1 MAKNNNI
8 GLWIVTGLVSLI
20 FFAAGIPKVFQIVVY
35 SDMLWRFA
43 LWDYPKWLLVLVGVV
58 ETVGAIA
65 VLVPRTAFSAALVLS
80 ALMIGAFVTHFTHH
94 EGRLMLVP
102 IATLVLLYVIILKRK
117 PRNLHLPKL
126 RGSTPEKTANKS
138 AEHEG

>member
-20 FFAAGIPKVFQIVVY
+20 FFAAGIPKVFQIMAY

-94 EGRLMLVP
+94 EGRLMLTP
-102 IATLVLLYVIILKRK
+102 IATLVLLYVIILNRK
-117 PRNLHLPKL
+117 PRNLHFPKL
-126 RGSTPEKTANKS
+126 RGSTPEKSANKS
-138 AEHEG
+138 GGDEG

>member
-1 MAKNNNI
+1 MAENKNV

-35 SDMLWRFA
+35 SDMMWRFA
-43 LWDYPKWLLVLVGVV
+43 LWEYPKWLLVLVGVV

-94 EGRLMLVP
+94 EGRLMLAP
-102 IATLVLLYVIILKRK
+102 IATLVLLYIIILNRK
-117 PRNLHLPKL
+117 PRDLRFRKL
-126 RGSTPEKTANKS
+126 GGSTHEKS
-138 AEHEG
+138 AKKSAKDEG